1 MNIRPIKTETD
12 YRAAL
17 KEIEQLMD
25 AKPNTA
31 TGNRLEVRVTL
42 VEHYEESRYPIPAP
56 DPIEAIRNYMES
68 RGLTRKDL
76 EPYIGDRARVQA
88 VLARKRPLSIA
99 MIRKLNSGLGISAD
113 VLIQPYHA
121 RAA

>member
-1 MNIRPIKTETD
+1 
-12 YRAAL
+12 
-17 KEIEQLMD
+17 
-25 AKPNTA
+25 
-31 TGNRLEVRVTL
+31 
-42 VEHYEESRYPIPAP
+42 
-56 DPIEAIRNYMES
+56 MES

>member
-31 TGNRLEVRVTL
+31 TGNRLEVLVTL

-56 DPIEAIRNYMES
+56 DPIEAIRYYMES

>member
-56 DPIEAIRNYMES
+56 DPIEAIRYYMES

-113 VLIQPYHA
+113 VLIQPYHE